1 MLFIFPQADLPWPFA
16 QLGILP
22 RHDATCCLWASTHCR
37 VGRWVVVDEV
47 LSALPSP
54 CPAWAGILSPAM
66 QDPLLILGLMTL
78 WPGWGSG
85 ILTAAELREVGVG
98 DLDSWAKLTGEREN
112 CST

>member
-1 MLFIFPQADLPWPFA
+1 MGVHTLQGGAVGGGRRGPLCPP
-16 QLGILP
+16 LTLP
-22 RHDATCCLWASTHCR
+22 RMGWR
-37 VGRWVVVDEV
+37 
-47 LSALPSP
+47 
-54 CPAWAGILSPAM
+54 LSPAM